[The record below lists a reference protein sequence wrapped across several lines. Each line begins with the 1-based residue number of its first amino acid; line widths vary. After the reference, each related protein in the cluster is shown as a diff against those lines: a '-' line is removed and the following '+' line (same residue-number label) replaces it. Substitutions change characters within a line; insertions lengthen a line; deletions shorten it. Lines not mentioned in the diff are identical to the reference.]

1 VNCGPAGP
9 FPCCMLNHVC
19 GCTFFQLQVGNAPP
33 LGYCLPR
40 PPGF

>member
-1 VNCGPAGP
+1 MI
-9 FPCCMLNHVC
+9 MLNHKC